1 MVVNGERVR
10 APMTQARKVSPDP
23 KEARSFQ
30 GHRAG
35 MVTRLIASIL
45 DGIVVGAMMGCAYLG
60 WVGLTF
66 LLDPRAFTWPDVN
79 GVLVP
84 LIIFLCV
91 ATLYLAAAWAI
102 TGRSYGCQVMGRRV
116 VNFREQRMKPI
127 GAFLRAIFC
136 VFFPIGLFW
145 SAVNRRNRSLADVL
159 PRTSVIYDWETHD
172 N

>member
-1 MVVNGERVR
+1 
-10 APMTQARKVSPDP
+10 
-23 KEARSFQ
+23 
-30 GHRAG
+30 
-35 MVTRLIASIL
+35 
-45 DGIVVGAMMGCAYLG
+45 
-60 WVGLTF
+60 
-66 LLDPRAFTWPDVN
+66 
-79 GVLVP
+79 
-84 LIIFLCV
+84 
-91 ATLYLAAAWAI
+91 
-102 TGRSYGCQVMGRRV
+102 V